1 MKKISFLIILFLPI
15 LSLSQSVLS
24 KSKVDQYT
32 TMFKKAQGTY
42 QIQMINTR
50 KMPVIP
56 LSLISKI
63 EKKRHQ
69 SEDRYFNFKENIKI
83 KILPKDVI
91 ESTTFEPIERIVHL
105 NSNQRI

>member
-1 MKKISFLIILFLPI
+1 MSF
-15 LSLSQSVLS
+15 SQNSLS
-24 KSKVDQYT
+24 KSQVDQYA
-32 TMFKKAQGTY
+32 TMFMEAQGTY

-50 KMPVIP
+50 KMPAIP
-56 LSLISKI
+56 ISLISQI

-69 SEDRYFNFKENIKI
+69 SEVRYFNFKENIKI